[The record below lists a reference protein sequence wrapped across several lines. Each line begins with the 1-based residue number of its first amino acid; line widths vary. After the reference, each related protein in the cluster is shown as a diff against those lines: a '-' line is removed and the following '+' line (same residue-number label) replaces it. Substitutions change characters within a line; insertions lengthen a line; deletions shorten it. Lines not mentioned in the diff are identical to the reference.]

1 MPTIF
6 LLLRI
11 FRLSTRSG
19 PEQVINYLN
28 EVHPGSTK
36 QRINLLK
43 VSHKLTV
50 KLEHHFSYK
59 KLAKGNFF
67 SSFFVPSFAIYRKN
81 S

>member
-1 MPTIF
+1 MPTTF

-11 FRLSTRSG
+11 FRLSTSSG

-50 KLEHHFSYK
+50 KLEHHFS
-59 KLAKGNFF
+59 
-67 SSFFVPSFAIYRKN
+67 
-81 S
+81 